1 MYMTIK
7 KGYAFRYERKK
18 GIMWAPTEQIY
29 GRRRRQAMCATM
41 KFPRVRQVAKD
52 LKIKLQTK
60 RDGERDKPQLC
71 DMIKRK
77 VGINRTPINVQIRK
91 SVQKFWAPLKAAE
104 KAAAKK
110 AAARKAAFKK
120 KAAAKK
126 AAAKK
131 AAARKAALKKKAA
144 AKKAAA
150 RKAALKKKAAAKKA
164 APKKKAAAKKAA
176 PKKKAVARKAAPKKK
191 VVARKA
197 APKKPINL
205 TTMFPSSTKKPAPVQ
220 KPSVSN
226 SDSNSND
233 NSSNFR
239 IVYKQAPVS
248 PKPPIKRQRPQEVRR
263 GGGANAASINA
274 AMNKIK
280 RGQALTPEENMKLQ
294 ENVRRT
300 QRARW
305 SSVVNRHSNSAGA
318 PDPLSNE
325 EFRKLRSKYTE
336 GRATKVAKTGN
347 LRAAGKVYTFR

>member
-7 KGYAFRYERKK
+7 RGYAFRYERKK
-18 GIMWAPTEQIY
+18 GVMWAPTRAVA
-29 GRRRRQAMCATM
+29 GRRRRPAMCATL
-41 KFPRVRQVAKD
+41 KFPRVRRVAKD

-60 RDGERDKPQLC
+60 RDGKRDKPQLC
-71 DMIKRK
+71 EMIKRK
-77 VGINRTPINVQIRK
+77 VGVNRTPISVQIRK
-91 SVQKFWAPLKAAE
+91 MVAPRK
-104 KAAAKK
+104 KK
-110 AAARKAAFKK
+110 AVRKAASKK
-120 KAAAKK
+120 KVI
-126 AAAKK
+126 
-131 AAARKAALKKKAA
+131 AR
-144 AKKAAA
+144 
-150 RKAALKKKAAAKKA
+150 KA
-164 APKKKAAAKKAA
+164 APKKKVIARKAA
-176 PKKKAVARKAAPKKK
+176 PKKKVVARKAAPKKKVVARKAAPKKK

-205 TTMFPSSTKKPAPVQ
+205 TTMFPSSTKKPTPVQ

-226 SDSNSND
+226 SNSNSND

>member
-7 KGYAFRYERKK
+7 RGYAFRYERKK
-18 GIMWAPTEQIY
+18 GVMWAPTRAVA
-29 GRRRRQAMCATM
+29 GRRRRPAMCATL
-41 KFPRVRQVAKD
+41 KFPRVRRVAKD

-60 RDGERDKPQLC
+60 RDGKRDKPQLC
-71 DMIKRK
+71 EMIKRK
-77 VGINRTPINVQIRK
+77 VGVNRTPISVQIRK
-91 SVQKFWAPLKAAE
+91 MVAPRK
-104 KAAAKK
+104 KK
-110 AAARKAAFKK
+110 AVRKAASKK
-120 KAAAKK
+120 KVI
-126 AAAKK
+126 
-131 AAARKAALKKKAA
+131 AR
-144 AKKAAA
+144 
-150 RKAALKKKAAAKKA
+150 KA
-164 APKKKAAAKKAA
+164 APKKKVIARKAA
-176 PKKKAVARKAAPKKK
+176 PKKKVVARKAAPKKKVVARKAAPKKKFVARKAAPKKKVVARKAAPKKK

-226 SDSNSND
+226 SNSNSND

>member
-18 GIMWAPTEQIY
+18 GIMWAPTRAVA
-29 GRRRRQAMCATM
+29 GRRRRPAMCATL
-41 KFPRVRQVAKD
+41 KFPRVRRVAKD

-60 RDGERDKPQLC
+60 RDGKRDKPQLC
-71 DMIKRK
+71 EMIKRK
-77 VGINRTPINVQIRK
+77 VGVNRTPISVQIRK
-91 SVQKFWAPLKAAE
+91 MVAP
-104 KAAAKK
+104 
-110 AAARKAAFKK
+110 RKK
-120 KAAAKK
+120 KAA
-126 AAAKK
+126 
-131 AAARKAALKKKAA
+131 R
-144 AKKAAA
+144 
-150 RKAALKKKAAAKKA
+150 KA
-164 APKKKAAAKKAA
+164 APKKKV
-176 PKKKAVARKAAPKKK
+176 VARKAAPKKK
-191 VVARKA
+191 VVARKVAPKKKVVARKVAPKKKVIARKA

-226 SDSNSND
+226 SNSNSND

-263 GGGANAASINA
+263 GGGANATSINA

-305 SSVVNRHSNSAGA
+305 SSVVNRHSNSTGA

>member
-18 GIMWAPTEQIY
+18 GIMWAPTRAVA
-29 GRRRRQAMCATM
+29 GRRRRPAMCATL
-41 KFPRVRQVAKD
+41 KFPRVRRVAKD

-60 RDGERDKPQLC
+60 RDGKRDKPQLC
-71 DMIKRK
+71 EMIKRK
-77 VGINRTPINVQIRK
+77 VGVNRTPISVQIRK
-91 SVQKFWAPLKAAE
+91 MVAP
-104 KAAAKK
+104 
-110 AAARKAAFKK
+110 RKK
-120 KAAAKK
+120 KA
-126 AAAKK
+126 
-131 AAARKAALKKKAA
+131 
-144 AKKAAA
+144 
-150 RKAALKKKAAAKKA
+150 
-164 APKKKAAAKKAA
+164 
-176 PKKKAVARKAAPKKK
+176 ARKAAPKKK
-191 VVARKA
+191 VVARKVAPKKKVVARKVAPKKKVIARKAAPKKKVIARKAAPKKKVIARKA

-226 SDSNSND
+226 SNSNSND

-305 SSVVNRHSNSAGA
+305 SSVVNRHSNSTGA

>member
-18 GIMWAPTEQIY
+18 GVMWAPTRAVA
-29 GRRRRQAMCATM
+29 GRRRRPAMCATL
-41 KFPRVRQVAKD
+41 KFPRVRRVAKD

-60 RDGERDKPQLC
+60 RDGKRDKPQLC
-71 DMIKRK
+71 EMIKRK
-77 VGINRTPINVQIRK
+77 VGVNRTPISVQIRK
-91 SVQKFWAPLKAAE
+91 MVAP
-104 KAAAKK
+104 
-110 AAARKAAFKK
+110 RKK
-120 KAAAKK
+120 KAA
-126 AAAKK
+126 
-131 AAARKAALKKKAA
+131 R
-144 AKKAAA
+144 
-150 RKAALKKKAAAKKA
+150 KA
-164 APKKKAAAKKAA
+164 APKKKVIARKAA
-176 PKKKAVARKAAPKKK
+176 PKKKVVARKAAPKKK
-191 VVARKA
+191 VIARKAAPKKKVVARKAAPKKVIARKA

-226 SDSNSND
+226 SNSNSND

>member
-18 GIMWAPTEQIY
+18 GVIWAPTRAVA
-29 GRRRRQAMCATM
+29 GRRRRPAMCATL
-41 KFPRVRQVAKD
+41 KFPRVRRVAKD

-60 RDGERDKPQLC
+60 RDGKRDKPQLC
-71 DMIKRK
+71 EMIKRK
-77 VGINRTPINVQIRK
+77 VGVNRTPISVQIRK
-91 SVQKFWAPLKAAE
+91 MVAP
-104 KAAAKK
+104 
-110 AAARKAAFKK
+110 RKK
-120 KAAAKK
+120 KAA
-126 AAAKK
+126 
-131 AAARKAALKKKAA
+131 R
-144 AKKAAA
+144 
-150 RKAALKKKAAAKKA
+150 KA
-164 APKKKAAAKKAA
+164 APKKKVIARKAA
-176 PKKKAVARKAAPKKK
+176 PKKKVIARKAAPKKK
-191 VVARKA
+191 VVARKVA
-197 APKKPINL
+197 PKKKVVARKVAPKKKVVARKVAPKKPINL
-205 TTMFPSSTKKPAPVQ
+205 TTMFPSSTKKPAPAQ

-226 SDSNSND
+226 SNSDSND

>member
-7 KGYAFRYERKK
+7 RGYAFRYERKK
-18 GIMWAPTEQIY
+18 GVMWAPTRAVA
-29 GRRRRQAMCATM
+29 GRRRRPAMCATL
-41 KFPRVRQVAKD
+41 KFPRVRRVAKD

-60 RDGERDKPQLC
+60 RDGKRDKPQLC
-71 DMIKRK
+71 EMIKRK
-77 VGINRTPINVQIRK
+77 VGVNRTPISVQIRK
-91 SVQKFWAPLKAAE
+91 MVAPRK
-104 KAAAKK
+104 KK
-110 AAARKAAFKK
+110 AVRKAASKK
-120 KAAAKK
+120 KVI
-126 AAAKK
+126 
-131 AAARKAALKKKAA
+131 AR
-144 AKKAAA
+144 
-150 RKAALKKKAAAKKA
+150 KA
-164 APKKKAAAKKAA
+164 APKKKVIARKAA
-176 PKKKAVARKAAPKKK
+176 PKKKVVARKAAPKKK

-205 TTMFPSSTKKPAPVQ
+205 TTMFPSSTKKPTPVQ

-226 SDSNSND
+226 SNSNSND

>member
-18 GIMWAPTEQIY
+18 GVMWAPTRAVA
-29 GRRRRQAMCATM
+29 GRRRRPAMCATL
-41 KFPRVRQVAKD
+41 KFPRVRRVAKD

-60 RDGERDKPQLC
+60 RDGKRDKPQLC
-71 DMIKRK
+71 EMIKRK
-77 VGINRTPINVQIRK
+77 VGVNRTPISVQIRK
-91 SVQKFWAPLKAAE
+91 MVAP
-104 KAAAKK
+104 
-110 AAARKAAFKK
+110 RKK
-120 KAAAKK
+120 KAA
-126 AAAKK
+126 
-131 AAARKAALKKKAA
+131 R
-144 AKKAAA
+144 
-150 RKAALKKKAAAKKA
+150 KA
-164 APKKKAAAKKAA
+164 APKKKVIARKAA
-176 PKKKAVARKAAPKKK
+176 PKKKVIARKAAPKKKVIARKAAPKKK
-191 VVARKA
+191 VVARKAAPKKVIARKA

-226 SDSNSND
+226 SNSDSND

>member
-18 GIMWAPTEQIY
+18 GVMWAPTRAVA
-29 GRRRRQAMCATM
+29 GRRRRPAMCATL
-41 KFPRVRQVAKD
+41 KFPRVRRVAKD

-60 RDGERDKPQLC
+60 RDGKRDKPQLC
-71 DMIKRK
+71 EMIKRK
-77 VGINRTPINVQIRK
+77 VGVNRTPISVQIRK
-91 SVQKFWAPLKAAE
+91 MVAP
-104 KAAAKK
+104 
-110 AAARKAAFKK
+110 RKK
-120 KAAAKK
+120 KAA
-126 AAAKK
+126 
-131 AAARKAALKKKAA
+131 R
-144 AKKAAA
+144 
-150 RKAALKKKAAAKKA
+150 KA
-164 APKKKAAAKKAA
+164 APKKKV
-176 PKKKAVARKAAPKKK
+176 VARKAAPKKK
-191 VVARKA
+191 VVARKVAPKKKVVARKVAPKKKVIARKA

-226 SDSNSND
+226 SNSNSND

-305 SSVVNRHSNSAGA
+305 SSVVNRHSNSTGA

>member
-18 GIMWAPTEQIY
+18 GVMWAPTRAVA
-29 GRRRRQAMCATM
+29 GRRRRPAMCATL
-41 KFPRVRQVAKD
+41 KFPRVRRVAKD

-60 RDGERDKPQLC
+60 RDGKRDKPQLC
-71 DMIKRK
+71 EMIKRK
-77 VGINRTPINVQIRK
+77 VGVNRTPISVQIRK
-91 SVQKFWAPLKAAE
+91 MVAP
-104 KAAAKK
+104 
-110 AAARKAAFKK
+110 RKK
-120 KAAAKK
+120 KA
-126 AAAKK
+126 
-131 AAARKAALKKKAA
+131 
-144 AKKAAA
+144 
-150 RKAALKKKAAAKKA
+150 
-164 APKKKAAAKKAA
+164 
-176 PKKKAVARKAAPKKK
+176 ARKAAPKKK
-191 VVARKA
+191 VVARKVAPKKKVVARKVAPKKKVIARKAAPKKKVIARKA

-226 SDSNSND
+226 SNSNSND

-305 SSVVNRHSNSAGA
+305 SSVVNRHSNSTGA

>member
-18 GIMWAPTEQIY
+18 GIMWAPTRAVA
-29 GRRRRQAMCATM
+29 GRRRRPAMCATL
-41 KFPRVRQVAKD
+41 KFPRVRRVAKD

-60 RDGERDKPQLC
+60 RDGKRDKPQLC
-71 DMIKRK
+71 EMIKRK
-77 VGINRTPINVQIRK
+77 VGVNRTPISVQIRK
-91 SVQKFWAPLKAAE
+91 MVAP
-104 KAAAKK
+104 
-110 AAARKAAFKK
+110 RKK
-120 KAAAKK
+120 KA
-126 AAAKK
+126 
-131 AAARKAALKKKAA
+131 
-144 AKKAAA
+144 
-150 RKAALKKKAAAKKA
+150 
-164 APKKKAAAKKAA
+164 
-176 PKKKAVARKAAPKKK
+176 ARKAAPKKK
-191 VVARKA
+191 VVARKVAPKKKVVARKVAPKKKVIARKAAPKKKVIARKA

-226 SDSNSND
+226 SNSNSND

-305 SSVVNRHSNSAGA
+305 SSVVNRHSNSTGA

>member
-18 GIMWAPTEQIY
+18 GVIWAPTRAVA
-29 GRRRRQAMCATM
+29 GRRRRPAMCATL
-41 KFPRVRQVAKD
+41 KFPRVRRVAKD

-60 RDGERDKPQLC
+60 RDGKRDKPQLC
-71 DMIKRK
+71 EMIKRK
-77 VGINRTPINVQIRK
+77 VGVNRTPISVQIRK
-91 SVQKFWAPLKAAE
+91 MVAP
-104 KAAAKK
+104 
-110 AAARKAAFKK
+110 RKK
-120 KAAAKK
+120 KAA
-126 AAAKK
+126 
-131 AAARKAALKKKAA
+131 R
-144 AKKAAA
+144 
-150 RKAALKKKAAAKKA
+150 KA
-164 APKKKAAAKKAA
+164 APKKKVIARKAA
-176 PKKKAVARKAAPKKK
+176 PKKKVIARKAAPKKK
-191 VVARKA
+191 VVARKVA
-197 APKKPINL
+197 PKKKVVARKVAPKKPINL
-205 TTMFPSSTKKPAPVQ
+205 TTMFPSSTKKPAPAQ

-226 SDSNSND
+226 SNSDSND

>member
-18 GIMWAPTEQIY
+18 GVMWAPTRAVA
-29 GRRRRQAMCATM
+29 GRRRRPAMCATL
-41 KFPRVRQVAKD
+41 KFPRVRRVAKD

-60 RDGERDKPQLC
+60 RDGKRDKPQLC
-71 DMIKRK
+71 EMIKRK
-77 VGINRTPINVQIRK
+77 VGVNRTPISVQIRK
-91 SVQKFWAPLKAAE
+91 MVAPM
-104 KAAAKK
+104 
-110 AAARKAAFKK
+110 KK
-120 KAAAKK
+120 KA
-126 AAAKK
+126 
-131 AAARKAALKKKAA
+131 
-144 AKKAAA
+144 
-150 RKAALKKKAAAKKA
+150 
-164 APKKKAAAKKAA
+164 
-176 PKKKAVARKAAPKKK
+176 ARKAAPKKK
-191 VVARKA
+191 VVARKVAPKKKVVARKVAPKKKVIARKA

-226 SDSNSND
+226 SNSNSND

-305 SSVVNRHSNSAGA
+305 SSVVNRHSNSTGA

>member
-7 KGYAFRYERKK
+7 RGYAFRYERKK
-18 GIMWAPTEQIY
+18 GVMWAPTRAVA
-29 GRRRRQAMCATM
+29 GRRRRPAMCATL
-41 KFPRVRQVAKD
+41 KFPRVRRVAKD

-60 RDGERDKPQLC
+60 RDGKRDKPQLC
-71 DMIKRK
+71 EMIKRK
-77 VGINRTPINVQIRK
+77 VGVNRTPISVQIRK
-91 SVQKFWAPLKAAE
+91 MVAPRK
-104 KAAAKK
+104 KK
-110 AAARKAAFKK
+110 AVRKAASKK
-120 KAAAKK
+120 KVI
-126 AAAKK
+126 
-131 AAARKAALKKKAA
+131 AR
-144 AKKAAA
+144 
-150 RKAALKKKAAAKKA
+150 KA
-164 APKKKAAAKKAA
+164 APKKKV
-176 PKKKAVARKAAPKKK
+176 VARKAAPKKK

-205 TTMFPSSTKKPAPVQ
+205 TTMFPSSTKKPTPVQ

-226 SDSNSND
+226 SNSNSND

>member
-18 GIMWAPTEQIY
+18 GVMWAPTRAVA
-29 GRRRRQAMCATM
+29 GRRRRPAMCATL
-41 KFPRVRQVAKD
+41 KFPRVRRVAKD

-60 RDGERDKPQLC
+60 RDGKRDKPQLC
-71 DMIKRK
+71 EMIKRK
-77 VGINRTPINVQIRK
+77 VGVNRTPISVQIRK
-91 SVQKFWAPLKAAE
+91 MVAPM
-104 KAAAKK
+104 
-110 AAARKAAFKK
+110 KK
-120 KAAAKK
+120 KA
-126 AAAKK
+126 
-131 AAARKAALKKKAA
+131 
-144 AKKAAA
+144 
-150 RKAALKKKAAAKKA
+150 
-164 APKKKAAAKKAA
+164 
-176 PKKKAVARKAAPKKK
+176 ARKAAPKKK
-191 VVARKA
+191 VVARKVAPKKKVVARKVAPKKKVIARKAAPKKKVIARKA

-226 SDSNSND
+226 SNSNSND

-305 SSVVNRHSNSAGA
+305 SSVVNRHSNSTGA

>member
-110 AAARKAAFKK
+110 AAARKAA
-120 KAAAKK
+120 
-126 AAAKK
+126 
-131 AAARKAALKKKAA
+131 L
-144 AKKAAA
+144 
-150 RKAALKKKAAAKKA
+150 
-164 APKKKAAAKKAA
+164 KKKAAAKKAA

-305 SSVVNRHSNSAGA
+305 SSVVNRHSNSTGA

-325 EFRKLRSKYTE
+325 EFRKLRSKYTD

>member
-18 GIMWAPTEQIY
+18 GVMWAPTRAVA
-29 GRRRRQAMCATM
+29 GRRRRPAMCATL
-41 KFPRVRQVAKD
+41 KFPRVRRVAKD

-60 RDGERDKPQLC
+60 RDGKRDKPQLC
-71 DMIKRK
+71 EMIKRK
-77 VGINRTPINVQIRK
+77 VGVNRTPISVQIRK
-91 SVQKFWAPLKAAE
+91 MVAP
-104 KAAAKK
+104 
-110 AAARKAAFKK
+110 RKK
-120 KAAAKK
+120 KA
-126 AAAKK
+126 
-131 AAARKAALKKKAA
+131 
-144 AKKAAA
+144 
-150 RKAALKKKAAAKKA
+150 
-164 APKKKAAAKKAA
+164 
-176 PKKKAVARKAAPKKK
+176 ARKAAPKKK
-191 VVARKA
+191 VIARKAAPKKKVIARKA

-226 SDSNSND
+226 SNSNSND

>member
-1 MYMTIK
+1 MTIK
-7 KGYAFRYERKK
+7 RGYAFRYERKK
-18 GIMWAPTEQIY
+18 GVMWAPTRAVA
-29 GRRRRQAMCATM
+29 GRRRRPAMCATL
-41 KFPRVRQVAKD
+41 KFPRVRRVAKD

-60 RDGERDKPQLC
+60 RDGKRDKPQLC
-71 DMIKRK
+71 EMIKRK
-77 VGINRTPINVQIRK
+77 VGVNRTPISVQIRK
-91 SVQKFWAPLKAAE
+91 MVAPR
-104 KAAAKK
+104 KK
-110 AAARKAAFKK
+110 KAARKAASKK
-120 KAAAKK
+120 K
-126 AAAKK
+126 
-131 AAARKAALKKKAA
+131 
-144 AKKAAA
+144 
-150 RKAALKKKAAAKKA
+150 
-164 APKKKAAAKKAA
+164 
-176 PKKKAVARKAAPKKK
+176 VIARKAAPKKK

-239 IVYKQAPVS
+239 IVYKQPPVS

-274 AMNKIK
+274 ATNKIK

-294 ENVRRT
+294 ENIRRT

-305 SSVVNRHSNSAGA
+305 SSVVNRHNNSAGA

-325 EFRKLRSKYTE
+325 AFKKLRSKYTE

>member
-18 GIMWAPTEQIY
+18 GVMWAPTRAVA
-29 GRRRRQAMCATM
+29 GRRRRPAMCATL
-41 KFPRVRQVAKD
+41 KFPRVRRVAKD

-60 RDGERDKPQLC
+60 RDGKRDKPQLC
-71 DMIKRK
+71 EMIKRK
-77 VGINRTPINVQIRK
+77 VGVNRTPIGVQIRK
-91 SVQKFWAPLKAAE
+91 MVAP
-104 KAAAKK
+104 
-110 AAARKAAFKK
+110 RKK
-120 KAAAKK
+120 KAA
-126 AAAKK
+126 
-131 AAARKAALKKKAA
+131 R
-144 AKKAAA
+144 
-150 RKAALKKKAAAKKA
+150 KA
-164 APKKKAAAKKAA
+164 APKKKV
-176 PKKKAVARKAAPKKK
+176 VARKAAPKKK

-226 SDSNSND
+226 SNSNSND

-318 PDPLSNE
+318 PDPLINE

>member
-18 GIMWAPTEQIY
+18 GVTWACVSI
-29 GRRRRQAMCATM
+29 RN
-41 KFPRVRQVAKD
+41 
-52 LKIKLQTK
+52 K
-60 RDGERDKPQLC
+60 RGCPAGKKGCRASFLVTPKKR
-71 DMIKRK
+71 IVTRK
-77 VGINRTPINVQIRK
+77 V
-91 SVQKFWAPLKAAE
+91 APK
-104 KAAAKK
+104 
-110 AAARKAAFKK
+110 
-120 KAAAKK
+120 
-126 AAAKK
+126 
-131 AAARKAALKKKAA
+131 
-144 AKKAAA
+144 
-150 RKAALKKKAAAKKA
+150 KKA
-164 APKKKAAAKKAA
+164 APKKKPVVKRAA
-176 PKKKAVARKAAPKKK
+176 PKKKPVARKVTPG
-191 VVARKA
+191 
-197 APKKPINL
+197 
-205 TTMFPSSTKKPAPVQ
+205 STKKNATM
-220 KPSVSN
+220 
-226 SDSNSND
+226 SNSNNNSNN

-239 IVYKQAPVS
+239 IVYK
-248 PKPPIKRQRPQEVRR
+248 KPPIKRKRPQEVRR

-274 AMNKIK
+274 AMNKIS

>member
-1 MYMTIK
+1 MCKYFIYQMYMTIK

-18 GIMWAPTEQIY
+18 GVMWAPTRAVA
-29 GRRRRQAMCATM
+29 GRRRRPAMCATL
-41 KFPRVRQVAKD
+41 KFPRVRRVAKD

-60 RDGERDKPQLC
+60 RDGKRDKPQLC
-71 DMIKRK
+71 EMIKRK
-77 VGINRTPINVQIRK
+77 VGVNRTPISVQIRK
-91 SVQKFWAPLKAAE
+91 MVAP
-104 KAAAKK
+104 
-110 AAARKAAFKK
+110 RKK
-120 KAAAKK
+120 KA
-126 AAAKK
+126 
-131 AAARKAALKKKAA
+131 
-144 AKKAAA
+144 
-150 RKAALKKKAAAKKA
+150 
-164 APKKKAAAKKAA
+164 
-176 PKKKAVARKAAPKKK
+176 
-191 VVARKA
+191 ARKA

-205 TTMFPSSTKKPAPVQ
+205 TTMFPSSTKKPAPAQ

-226 SDSNSND
+226 SNSNSND

-280 RGQALTPEENMKLQ
+280 RGQALTPEENMKLE